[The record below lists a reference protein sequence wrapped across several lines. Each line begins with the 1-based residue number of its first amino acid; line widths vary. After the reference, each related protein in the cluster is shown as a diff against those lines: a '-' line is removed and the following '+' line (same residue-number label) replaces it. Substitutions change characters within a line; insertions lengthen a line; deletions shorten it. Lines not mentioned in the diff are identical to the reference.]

1 MAQVLTTPMEHDE
14 GKPYMRGF
22 VKCALMQ
29 LYSAALCL
37 AICSIAF
44 SQAREVAD
52 VRVVGLKHIP
62 SENIIPVMS
71 VKVGDV
77 LTEED
82 LRARLAK
89 DMDRIWQLGFF
100 ARRPDYNF
108 ELDERGRWIIT
119 VRLVEHAVVNEIAI
133 DGNTA
138 LPTEELLSVLST
150 KVGQVLNEAVLARDI
165 DRIRELYRDKGFLAE
180 VEAVDFDEQSGKLTL
195 KIAEARITGIR
206 FEGLKRTKEKVL
218 RMVILSRVGELF
230 NRERLSEDWR
240 RLSALELF
248 KSISIE
254 PKPDEKGDGI
264 VLTYKLEE
272 QRTGMASAGI
282 GASSRGE
289 FVGYVMLQ
297 ENNLAGLAQR
307 LRLEAEFF
315 ERKTWGIYYER
326 PYVNSRG
333 LTMSAHIYDTRFYRE
348 PRAAWL
354 IAPQQWTLQ
363 DVLFTEE
370 RRGIRLTFKQPRSRE
385 DDRVWYTLGLRNEDV
400 SFTQR
405 RYVGGVLQEIGPT
418 RSQGRIMALQ
428 FGYER
433 DTRDIKFDPSKGQH
447 AIFGVSLAT
456 KILGGEHSFGRADFE
471 WRFYRPIG
479 KGMLPITSE
488 QRVPK
493 NVLAAR
499 FILGTTLGS
508 PPIFENYFVGG
519 SENLRGYSIDRFVG
533 KYQTVLNVE
542 LRHRFNRNVQF
553 VLFAD
558 TGDAW
563 GGRYSV
569 DFEAATA
576 GVEKLR
582 KSIDLKYGYGV
593 GIRFITPLGLLR
605 FDYAINDEGKSKFHV
620 SVGQL
625 F

>member
-1 MAQVLTTPMEHDE
+1 MFGVRKVSDE
-14 GKPYMRGF
+14 KQHKYSF
-22 VKCALMQ
+22 IKLALVH
-29 LYSAALCL
+29 LFSVALCF
-37 AICSIAF
+37 AICDMAL
-44 SQAREVAD
+44 SQAREVAE
-52 VRVVGLKHIP
+52 VRIVGLKFIP
-62 SENIIPVMS
+62 PENIIPVMS

-82 LRARLAK
+82 LRVRLAK

-100 ARRPDYNF
+100 ARRPSYDY
-108 ELDERGRWIIT
+108 ELDERGRWIII
-119 VRLVEHAVVNEIAI
+119 VRLIEHAVVNEIAI

-138 LPTEELLSVLST
+138 ISTDELLSTIST
-150 KVGQVLNEAVLARDI
+150 KVGQILNEAVLARDI

-180 VEAVDFDEQSGKLTL
+180 VESVNFDDATGKLTI
-195 KIAEARITGIR
+195 KIVEARVTGIR
-206 FEGLKRTKEKVL
+206 FEGLRKTKEKVL
-218 RMVILSRVGELF
+218 RMAILTRVGDLF

-240 RLSALELF
+240 RLSNLELF

-254 PKPDEKGDGI
+254 PRPDEQGNGI
-264 VLTYKLEE
+264 VLTYKVEE

-370 RRGIRLTFKQPRSRE
+370 RRGIRLTFRQPKGRE
-385 DDRVWYTLGLRNEDV
+385 DDRTWYTLGVRNEDV

-447 AIFGVSLAT
+447 TIWGVSLAT
-456 KILGGEHSFGRADFE
+456 KMLGGEHSFGKVDFE

-479 KGMLPITSE
+479 KGTLAITKE
-488 QRVPK
+488 QHVPR

-499 FILGTTLGS
+499 FMLGASLGS

-558 TGDAW
+558 VGDAW
-563 GGRYSV
+563 GGRYSI
-569 DFEAATA
+569 DFEAVTA

-582 KSIDLKYGYGV
+582 KSADPKYGCGV

>member
-1 MAQVLTTPMEHDE
+1 MFGILKVSDEHSGE
-14 GKPYMRGF
+14 KQYKRSLI
-22 VKCALMQ
+22 KLAL
-29 LYSAALCL
+29 LHLCSAALCF
-37 AICSIAF
+37 AICDMAL
-44 SQAREVAD
+44 SQAREVAE
-52 VRVVGLKHIP
+52 VRVVGLKFIP
-62 SENIIPVMS
+62 PENIIPVMS

-100 ARRPDYNF
+100 ARRPSYDF
-108 ELDERGRWIIT
+108 ELDERGRWIII
-119 VRLVEHAVVNEIAI
+119 VRLIEHAVVNEIAV

-138 LPTEELLSVLST
+138 ISTDELLSTIST
-150 KVGQVLNEAVLARDI
+150 RVGQILNEAVLARDI

-180 VEAVDFDEQSGKLTL
+180 VESVNFDDATGKLTI
-195 KIAEARITGIR
+195 KIVEARVTGIR
-206 FEGLKRTKEKVL
+206 FEGLKKTKEKVL
-218 RMVILSRVGELF
+218 RMAILSRVGDLF

-240 RLSALELF
+240 RLSNLELF

-254 PKPDEKGDGI
+254 PRPDEQGNGI
-264 VLTYKLEE
+264 VLTYKVEE

-315 ERKTWGIYYER
+315 ERKTWGVYYER

-354 IAPQQWTLQ
+354 ISPQQWTLQ

-370 RRGIRLTFKQPRSRE
+370 RRGIRLTFRQPKGRE
-385 DDRVWYTLGLRNEDV
+385 DDRTWYTLGVRNEDV

-405 RYVGGVLQEIGPT
+405 RYIGGVLQEIGPT

-447 AIFGVSLAT
+447 AIWGVSLAT
-456 KILGGEHSFGRADFE
+456 KILGGEHSFGKVDFE

-479 KGMLPITSE
+479 KGTLAITKE
-488 QRVPK
+488 QHVPK

-499 FILGTTLGS
+499 LTLGASLGS

-553 VLFAD
+553 VLFTD
-558 TGDAW
+558 VGDAW
-563 GGRYSV
+563 GGRYSI
-569 DFEAATA
+569 DFEAVTA

-582 KSIDLKYGYGV
+582 KSVDPKYGCGV

>member
-1 MAQVLTTPMEHDE
+1 MAHTIKLNRWRCEERIKTS
-14 GKPYMRGF
+14 GF
-22 VKCALMQ
+22 SKCLLIQ
-29 LYSAALCL
+29 LCSLILCL
-37 AICSIAF
+37 SACDIAL
-44 SQAREVAD
+44 SQAREVAEI
-52 VRVVGLKHIP
+52 RVVGLKQIP
-62 SENIIPVMS
+62 SENVLLTMS
-71 VKVGDV
+71 VKVGDI

-100 ARRPDYNF
+100 ARRPDYDF

-119 VRLVEHAVVNEIAI
+119 VRLVEHAVVREIVI
-133 DGNTA
+133 EGNTA
-138 LPTEELLSVLST
+138 ISTEELTSTIST
-150 KVGQVLNEAVLARDI
+150 KVGQILNEAVLARDI
-165 DRIRELYRDKGFLAE
+165 DRIRELYRGKGFLAE
-180 VEAVDFDEQSGKLTL
+180 VEAVDFDDATGRLTL
-195 KIAEARITGIR
+195 KIAEAFVTGIK
-206 FEGLKRTKEKVL
+206 FEGLKKTKEKIL
-218 RMVILSRVGELF
+218 RMAILTKVGDLF

-240 RLSALELF
+240 RLNDLGLF
-248 KSISIE
+248 KSVDIE
-254 PKPDEKGDGI
+254 PRPDEQGSGI
-264 VLTYKLEE
+264 VVTYKLEE

-315 ERKTWGIYYER
+315 ERRTWGIYYER
-326 PYVNSRG
+326 PYMNNRG
-333 LTMSAHIYDTRFYRE
+333 LMMSAHIYDTRFYRE

-354 IAPQQWTLQ
+354 IVPQQWTLQ

-370 RRGIRLTFKQPRSRE
+370 RRGIRVTLRQPRSRE
-385 DDRVWYTLGLRNEDV
+385 DDRTWYTLGLRNEDV

-405 RYVGGVLQEIGPT
+405 GYVGGILQEIGPT

-433 DTRDIKFDPSKGQH
+433 DTRDIRFDPSKGQH
-447 AIFGVSLAT
+447 AILSVDLAT
-456 KILGGEHSFGRADFE
+456 KVLGGEHSFARAGFE
-471 WRFYRPIG
+471 WRFYRAVGRGI
-479 KGMLPITSE
+479 LPITKE

-493 NVLAAR
+493 NVFAAR
-499 FILGTTLGS
+499 FMLGTSLGS
-508 PPIFENYFVGG
+508 PPVFENYFVGG

-533 KYQTVLNVE
+533 KHQAVLNME
-542 LRHRFNRNVQF
+542 LRHRLNRNVQI

-558 TGDAW
+558 AGDAW
-563 GGRYSV
+563 GGQHSI
-569 DFEAATA
+569 DFEAAAA
-576 GVEKLR
+576 GRR
-582 KSIDLKYGYGV
+582 KIRESIDLKYGYGV
-593 GIRFITPLGLLR
+593 GVRFITPLGLLR